1 MPVKTPIP
9 YFPASLIEKTV
20 LIKLNRPVENNLST
34 PVALPTSEPEDGQL
48 KITLQASDFPQLI
61 PENCLATYIGI
72 FSIVCKFITAG
83 TLYGRIYKNGGLVA
97 SASVSVSANYFCHFQ
112 GFVFGVDPGDEI
124 NFKVWS
130 SVTDSSYDFTA
141 YQIQPTRVA
150 PPEAI
155 NTPIS
160 INYGGLVIDPTYSGS
175 NRPTGSN
182 PNNYYVYFL
191 DYLTENFST
200 SKEYPIFQV
209 GETYKLFRLGYGDYT
224 GQNYIYTYTYS
235 SRSLTVQRNYI
246 PTTIRL
252 KIWKLY

>member
-9 YFPASLIEKTV
+9 YFPASLIEKV
-20 LIKLNRPVENNLST
+20 VQIKLKRPVENNLTT
-34 PVALPTSEPEDGQL
+34 PINLSTSEPEDGQL

-72 FSIVCKFITAG
+72 FSIVGKFITAG

-97 SASVSVSANYFCHFQ
+97 SASISVSANYFYHLQ
-112 GFVFGVDPGDEI
+112 GFVFGVVPGDEI
-124 NFKVWS
+124 NFKAWS
-130 SVTDSSYDFTA
+130 SVSDSNYDFTA

-150 PPEAI
+150 PPDAL
-155 NTPIS
+155 NTPIRV
-160 INYGGLVIDPTYSGS
+160 NYSGLVIDPTYSGS

-182 PNNYYVYFL
+182 LNNYYVYFL
-191 DYLTENFST
+191 DYLAENFST

-209 GETYKLFRLGYGDYT
+209 GDTYKLFRLGYGDYT
-224 GQNYIYTYTYS
+224 NPNYIYTHTAS
-235 SRSLTVQRNYI
+235 SRSLNVQRNYI
-246 PTTIRL
+246 PIAINL